1 MDIKIKQCAQLNQ
14 KKNCGATHNKI
25 LRYFSSKILY
35 IDFTHNGF
43 FYFKN
48 NNYDKQ
54 NHISCNILAGATE
67 SIIGFDNFVAFF
79 IPIFGY
85 LAKLG
90 GTKKDPILQ
99 TFPKLWR
106 FIKISKNVLK

>member
-1 MDIKIKQCAQLNQ
+1 M
-14 KKNCGATHNKI
+14 
-25 LRYFSSKILY
+25 RYFSSKILY

-48 NNYDKQ
+48 NNLDKQ

-90 GTKKDPILQ
+90 GTKRTKLSEILQ
-99 TFPKLWR
+99 KYSDF
-106 FIKISKNVLK
+106 

>member
-1 MDIKIKQCAQLNQ
+1 VDIKVKQCAQLNQ
-14 KKNCGATHNKI
+14 KKNWGATHNKI

-43 FYFKN
+43 WYLKN

-67 SIIGFDNFVAFF
+67 SIIRFDNFVAFLF
-79 IPIFGY
+79 QF
-85 LAKLG
+85 L
-90 GTKKDPILQ
+90 DIL
-99 TFPKLWR
+99 P
-106 FIKISKNVLK
+106 N

>member
-1 MDIKIKQCAQLNQ
+1 VDIKVKQCAQLNQ
-14 KKNCGATHNKI
+14 KKNWGATHNKI

-43 FYFKN
+43 SYFKN

-54 NHISCNILAGATE
+54 NHISYNILAGATE
-67 SIIGFDNFVAFF
+67 SILGFDIFVAFL

-90 GTKKDPILQ
+90 GTKKTKLSEILQ
-99 TFPKLWR
+99 KYRDF
-106 FIKISKNVLK
+106 

>member
-1 MDIKIKQCAQLNQ
+1 MCAVKS
-14 KKNCGATHNKI
+14 KKNWGATHNKI

-43 FYFKN
+43 WYFKN

-67 SIIGFDNFVAFF
+67 SMLGFNNSVAFLLQF
-79 IPIFGY
+79 LDIF
-85 LAKLG
+85 
-90 GTKKDPILQ
+90 P
-99 TFPKLWR
+99 
-106 FIKISKNVLK
+106 N